1 MALRMPR
8 LVLSLRITNSIG
20 VVGDNHRGRFLKSI
34 HVNFGQYL
42 FLHKPSNRLAMEK
55 ARKNFR
61 ESVQVSCLQT
71 LLVEKIETCQTFEF
85 GRIIRLKSP
94 KSMACQHPRKMP
106 SWMQSIKTLQRSTR
120 IPCRENWPTSFLDVW
135 RISWICKGQ
144 IMQWMLHAPHR
155 WRPSW
160 MHVAS
165 YRHVKPMS
173 CSQEQ
178 RIERWIQQ
186 PMPSL
191 VQLGLFHRHTRRR
204 STPERMDSSWV
215 KVQGLWYSNAL
226 AMLSLMMTRFTQSF
240 VVLGAQ
246 AMAVEKASLLQVNE
260 DKSKRLLEPTIR
272 QGIPPHRSN
281 WSKHMAPQ
289 PRLAMQRNFRP

>member
-1 MALRMPR
+1 MALRTPR
-8 LVLSLRITNSIG
+8 LVLLLRITNSIG
-20 VVGDNHRGRFLKSI
+20 VVGDNHLVRFLKSI
-34 HVNFGQYL
+34 HVNCGPYL

-85 GRIIRLKSP
+85 GRIIQLKSP
-94 KSMACQHPRKMP
+94 KSMACQHLRKMP

-120 IPCRENWPTSFLDVW
+120 IQCQENWPTSFLDVW
-135 RISWICKGQ
+135 RISWICKDP

-173 CSQEQ
+173 CSQGQ

-191 VQLGLFHRHTRRR
+191 VQLGLFHRHTRHR
-204 STPERMDSSWV
+204 STLERMDSSWA
-215 KVQGLWYSNAL
+215 KVQGLWFSSAL
-226 AMLSLMMTRFTQSF
+226 AMPLLMMTRFMQSF
-240 VVLGAQ
+240 EVLVAQ

-260 DKSKRLLEPTIR
+260 DKSKRLLELTIR
-272 QGIPPHRSN
+272 QGTQHPPSN
-281 WSKHMAPQ
+281 WSKHMGPR